1 VLLSAAYLHDIGR
14 QYQDASNGAVCH
26 AQKGAQLA
34 ESLLNGLPFSKAQ
47 KQNVVHCIQSHRFRG
62 IHQPQT
68 TEAKVLYDAD
78 KLDAIGAVGVA
89 RAYLFAGEVGARL
102 HNPDADIEN
111 THPYSEDDTGF
122 REYRVKLC
130 KIRERILTHEGRK
143 LADERHRFMED
154 FFNRFIEE
162 YEGKR

>member
-1 VLLSAAYLHDIGR
+1 M
-14 QYQDASNGAVCH
+14 
-26 AQKGAQLA
+26 
-34 ESLLNGLPFSKAQ
+34 F
-47 KQNVVHCIQSHRFRG
+47 
-62 IHQPQT
+62 
-68 TEAKVLYDAD
+68 DAD

-89 RAYLFAGEVGARL
+89 RAYSFAGEVGARL

-154 FFNRFIEE
+154 FFNRFLEE